1 MSELVLEVTDKNFK
15 TEVLESDSLVL
26 VDFWAEW
33 CGPCRALAPTVE
45 RVAEN
50 HSDSINVCKINS
62 VENPEITTQFNIRQ
76 IPFLAFIKNGQKVA
90 ELIGNQPEDAILK
103 QIAQLK

>member
-15 TEVLESDSLVL
+15 TEVLESNSLVL

-45 RVAEN
+45 RVAEK
-50 HSDSINVCKINS
+50 HSDTIKVCKINIE
-62 VENPEITTQFNIRQ
+62 ENPEITTQFNIRQ